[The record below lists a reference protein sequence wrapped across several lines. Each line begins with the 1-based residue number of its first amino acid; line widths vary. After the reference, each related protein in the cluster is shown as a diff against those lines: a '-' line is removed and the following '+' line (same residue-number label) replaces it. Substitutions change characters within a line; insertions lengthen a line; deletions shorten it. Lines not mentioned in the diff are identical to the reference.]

1 MSVLDWLF
9 IGLLSSG
16 FVSILVLL
24 FVSTRLFSIK
34 RTLNMLN
41 RKRPKTKQKRRW
53 LKKKKYRLQKQNRFF
68 LRWLLLLAIFGIVTI
83 CGALYARYYQS
94 TNLTAEDS
102 NMIVQSY
109 FVTEEVN
116 TNLKDIESG
125 GSIDK
130 IQPKLRDV
138 SSLLV
143 SYGNRNLAQGMSE
156 EGTSLLIR
164 YKAMMK
170 ELGTNIYAL
179 SSEDLANAQLV
190 SDYQKDLEKLTQSRK
205 KVFDYFKINELALK
219 QKK

>member
-16 FVSILVLL
+16 IVSSLALL
-24 FVSTRLFSIK
+24 FASTRFFSIK
-34 RTLNMLN
+34 RTLKFLN
-41 RKRPKTKQKRRW
+41 RKRPRTKQKRRQ
-53 LKKKKYRLQKQNRFF
+53 LKKKKYQLQKQKRFF
-68 LRWLLLLAIFGIVTI
+68 FRWLLFLAIFGIIAV
-83 CGALYARYYQS
+83 CAAMYARYYQS

-102 NMIVQSY
+102 NTIVQSY
-109 FVTEEVN
+109 FITEEVN
-116 TNLKDIESG
+116 ENLKDIEN
-125 GSIDK
+125 GSSIEK
-130 IQPKLRDV
+130 IQPKLREV

-170 ELGTNIYAL
+170 EVGTNIYAL
-179 SSEDLANAQLV
+179 SSEDLTDPQLI
-190 SDYQKDLEKLTQSRK
+190 SAYKKDLEKLTQSRK
-205 KVFDYFKINELALK
+205 KVFAYFKINELALK

>member
-24 FVSTRLFSIK
+24 FVSIRFFSIQ
-34 RTLNMLN
+34 RTLKLLN
-41 RKRPKTKQKRRW
+41 RKRPKNKQKKRQ
-53 LKKKKYRLQKQNRFF
+53 LKKKKYQLQKQKRIFF
-68 LRWLLLLAIFGIVTI
+68 RWLLLLSIFGIVTI
-83 CGALYARYYQS
+83 CAALYVRYYQS
-94 TNLTAEDS
+94 TNLSAEDS
-102 NMIVQSY
+102 NTIVQSY
-109 FVTEEVN
+109 FVTEEIN
-116 TNLKDIESG
+116 TNLNDIENG
-125 GSIDK
+125 GSIEK

-143 SYGNRNLAQGMSE
+143 SYGNRNLAPGMSE

-170 ELGTNIYAL
+170 EIGMNIYAL
-179 SSEDLANAQLV
+179 SNEDLANPQMI

-205 KVFDYFKINELALK
+205 KVFDYFKINEVALK

>member
-1 MSVLDWLF
+1 
-9 IGLLSSG
+9 
-16 FVSILVLL
+16 
-24 FVSTRLFSIK
+24 
-34 RTLNMLN
+34 MLN
-41 RKRPKTKQKRRW
+41 RKRPKTKQKRRG
-53 LKKKKYRLQKQNRFF
+53 LKKKKYRLQKQKRIF
-68 LRWLLLLAIFGIVTI
+68 LSWLLFLAIFGIVTI
-83 CGALYARYYQS
+83 SGAVYARYYQS

-130 IQPKLRDV
+130 IQPKLREV

-143 SYGNRNLAQGMSE
+143 SYGNRNLAQGMTE

-170 ELGTNIYAL
+170 EIGTNIYAL
-179 SSEDLANAQLV
+179 SSEDLTNAQLN
-190 SDYQKDLEKLTQSRK
+190 SNYQKDLEKLTQSRK

>member
-116 TNLKDIESG
+116 TNLKDIERG

-143 SYGNRNLAQGMSE
+143 SYGNLNLAQGMSE